1 MGCVG
6 VWSDLSFFHS
16 DFIFKLLNSSNHR
29 DLKWI
34 SRARWYSIGILLV
47 GPFSFFDSTNNPK
60 FFLWTHGFNIDR
72 GNTRPCHVSPFF
84 RWIKTGPRHTR
95 GTWVWPYEKLGSKT
109 KEQNPLVGLS
119 VQSKLYGPTIWTIH
133 LRIPPCTHNST
144 RWLFFFS
151 KTKMLIVYARIRLLS
166 SPIAVKQ
173 KLVWNAEKSV
183 QFNVGRSS
191 WELMDQIA
199 KSFLQQI
206 WTIKN
211 TFGWLKMLRTLVLDC
226 KQAGHI
232 NLILSEKKVWGFEFS
247 WK

>member
-109 KEQNPLVGLS
+109 KEQNPFVGLS
-119 VQSKLYGPTIWTIH
+119 VQSKIYGPTIWTIH

-144 RWLFFFS
+144 RWLFFF
-151 KTKMLIVYARIRLLS
+151 
-166 SPIAVKQ
+166 PKQ
-173 KLVWNAEKSV
+173 KCSSFTQGSGFSAVQLQWSRSWCGLQRSRYSSMSV
-183 QFNVGRSS
+183 VHLGN
-191 WELMDQIA
+191 
-199 KSFLQQI
+199 
-206 WTIKN
+206 
-211 TFGWLKMLRTLVLDC
+211 
-226 KQAGHI
+226 
-232 NLILSEKKVWGFEFS
+232 
-247 WK
+247 